1 MSKDDARLT
10 SSAPAQSAGRAVLL
24 KTAVLTGPDNT
35 TARDQRVHI
44 EVFAVNEENEGGMG
58 DGVRHSHATHF
69 NPLSPTTS
77 VRWSRFNL

>member
-24 KTAVLTGPDNT
+24 DNT
-35 TARDQRVHI
+35 TASDQRVHI